1 MGQLVLLQWRLKD
14 TFIFCVNCCSER
26 RDKLHCE
33 QRSERVIELQHEC
46 VSSGL
51 RWVLGELGILPCFIG
66 YEVAHVLCDNRC
78 YQRRPSLQ
86 RE

>member
-1 MGQLVLLQWRLKD
+1 MQWRLKD
-14 TFIFCVNCCSER
+14 TFIFCVNRCSER

-51 RWVLGELGILPCFIG
+51 RWVLGELGILLRG
-66 YEVAHVLCDNRC
+66 VRWRHGDSNVLSFDSASWDWQCMFNEYRC
-78 YQRRPSLQ
+78 Q
-86 RE
+86 